1 MKKIDL
7 GQTISTLANI
17 GVIAG
22 IAFLAI
28 EIQQNTAAVEGATY
42 QALSDG
48 VASQH
53 VSVST
58 NPALAG
64 LLLRVYSG
72 EARDGFTGTENSQ
85 LWYHY
90 NAVLQRLENS
100 YFQYR
105 SGLADERV
113 FESYGWNDAGL
124 FSSAHFADYWDFFAS
139 ERNTSTEFRKFFE
152 NKFELV
158 PNERNE

>member
-1 MKKIDL
+1 M
-7 GQTISTLANI
+7 
-17 GVIAG
+17 IAG
-22 IAFLAI
+22 IVFLAI
-28 EIQQNTAAVEGATY
+28 EIQQNTAAVQGATY

-48 VASQH
+48 TAAQY

-58 NPALAG
+58 NPLLAD
-64 LLLRVYSG
+64 LLARVYSG
-72 EARDGFTGTENSQ
+72 EGREDFTETENSQ

-124 FSSAHFADYWDFFAS
+124 YSSPHFRDYWAFFAS
-139 ERNTSTEFRKFFE
+139 QRNTSTEFREFFE
-152 NKFELV
+152 ERVGV
-158 PNERNE
+158 PAGSRGE